1 MALGKWQM
9 QEFTSWKGTSKE
21 NHLGAIYKKSPQKAS
36 DVMIQLLSFNYGKN
50 TEAYLKQFPIKYF
63 DTDDDYY
70 WEIIGT
76 SRRNI
81 PLVEARRY
89 DGTVVAAADVAN
101 VGINGEPFYLVFG
114 EDWFANGNVLGG
126 ELNEVYPVRVL
137 EDCRMEGSLAVYKVE
152 MFGGIMDGMPASQLV
167 YGKRFSSDYS
177 PVERGGSRKV
187 GDIRFSTPVSMR
199 NEFSQIRIQHK
210 VEGDMF
216 DRKVAVGIPFVDAA
230 GKKQVSNMWMS
241 HVELKIEEQ
250 FSEEKAN
257 VTYFGVSNRN
267 TNGEYLNVGK
277 SGNVLRQGDGIRAQ
291 MGYGNTMY
299 YSTFKLKLLEDAL
312 SELSST
318 KLAMGDRTFIL
329 KTGDRGA
336 TQFSKEVLDNASGW
350 NAVNYFNGSNPAI
363 IQKVNSPL
371 HSNALSVGFQFVEF
385 RAPNN
390 VTVKV
395 EVDPMYNDP
404 VRNKIL
410 HPNGGVAESYRYDL
424 MYIGSGFDAPNIQLA
439 RVKGREEVR
448 GIQYGLRDP
457 FTGRWG
463 NDNMSYDEDSAV
475 IHRMW
480 WGGAFILDTNRTMS
494 FIPNIL
500 RA

>member
-63 DTDDDYY
+63 DTDDDFY
-70 WEIIGT
+70 WEIIGS

-89 DGTVVAAADVAN
+89 DGTVVAAADATN
-101 VGINGEPFYLVFG
+101 VGINMEPFYLVFG
-114 EDWFANGNVLGG
+114 EDWFANGNVLSG

-137 EDCRMEGSLAVYKVE
+137 EDCRMEGNLAVYKVE
-152 MFGGIMDGMPASQLV
+152 MYGGITEGMPANQLV
-167 YGKRFSSDYS
+167 YGKRFSSEYS

-199 NEFSQIRIQHK
+199 NEFSCIRIQHK

-216 DRKVAVGIPFVDAA
+216 ERKVAVGIPFVDAA

-257 VTYFGVSNRN
+257 VTNNGVSTRN
-267 TNGEYLNVGK
+267 SNGEYLSIGK
-277 SGNVLRQGDGIRAQ
+277 SGNVLRQGDGIRVQ

-299 YSTFKLKLLEDAL
+299 YSTFSLKLIEDAL
-312 SELSST
+312 SEMST
-318 KLAMGDRTFIL
+318 AKLAMGDRTFIL

-336 TQFSKEVLDNASGW
+336 TQFSKAVLADASGW
-350 NAVNYFNGSNPAI
+350 STVNFFNGNNPAI
-363 IQKVNSPL
+363 IQKTTSEL
-371 HSNALSVGFQFVEF
+371 HSNALSLGFQFVEF
-385 RAPNN
+385 KAPNN

-404 VRNKIL
+404 VRNKVL

-439 RVKGREEVR
+439 RVKGKEEVR
-448 GIQYGLRDP
+448 GLQYGLRDP

-463 NDNMSYDEDSAV
+463 NDNMSFDEDAAV

-480 WGGAFILDTNRTMS
+480 WGGAFVLDATRTMS

-500 RA
+500 RG